1 MIFLS
6 NDPLKMYDKK
16 SGTTFLI
23 KQPTDEVLEWLDAV
37 SDTFP
42 ADLEERR
49 ELLRVNRKELSRW
62 LSEHVNVIL
71 FGWQAD
77 QATTSTVPEF
87 PGDGNPARFLPR
99 PVKSAIVNA
108 FYQAMSLDEI
118 EIKN

>member
-23 KQPTDEVLEWLDAV
+23 KQPTDEVLEQLDAV

-71 FGWQAD
+71 VGWQAD
-77 QATTSTVPEF
+77 QAATSTVPEF